1 MDKMLYVAMTGAKHV
16 QLQQATT
23 SNNLANA
30 NTNGFKA
37 ELVAFRALPV
47 VADAPATPTRA
58 FVVDST
64 IGHDRTQGPLIHTGN
79 DQDFALKG
87 AGFFAVQAPDGQE
100 AYTRDGGYV
109 VDENGIMRTRS
120 GLAILSDGGPITVP
134 NNTRVSIGEDG
145 TISAVPIEGGDR
157 ASQTLGQLK
166 LVAEVD
172 RNDFYKG
179 VDGLFRRNDGQDAP
193 RADNVRV
200 TPGAVEGSNVNV
212 VESLVQ
218 MIDHA
223 RHYDLNIKLM
233 QTADQN
239 GKSATSIMS
248 MAG

>member
-1 MDKMLYVAMTGAKHV
+1 M
-16 QLQQATT
+16 
-23 SNNLANA
+23 
-30 NTNGFKA
+30 
-37 ELVAFRALPV
+37 
-47 VADAPATPTRA
+47 
-58 FVVDST
+58 
-64 IGHDRTQGPLIHTGN
+64 
-79 DQDFALKG
+79 
-87 AGFFAVQAPDGQE
+87 PDGQE

-239 GKSATSIMS
+239 GKSATSIMNL
-248 MAG
+248 AG

>member
-1 MDKMLYVAMTGAKHV
+1 
-16 QLQQATT
+16 
-23 SNNLANA
+23 
-30 NTNGFKA
+30 
-37 ELVAFRALPV
+37 
-47 VADAPATPTRA
+47 
-58 FVVDST
+58 
-64 IGHDRTQGPLIHTGN
+64 
-79 DQDFALKG
+79 
-87 AGFFAVQAPDGQE
+87 
-100 AYTRDGGYV
+100 
-109 VDENGIMRTRS
+109 
-120 GLAILSDGGPITVP
+120 
-134 NNTRVSIGEDG
+134 
-145 TISAVPIEGGDR
+145 
-157 ASQTLGQLK
+157 
-166 LVAEVD
+166 VAEVD

-248 MAG
+248 LAG

>member
-1 MDKMLYVAMTGAKHV
+1 MDKMLYIAMTGAKHV

-64 IGHDRTQGPLIHTGN
+64 IGHDRTQGPLIQTGN

-87 AGFFAVQAPDGQE
+87 QGFFAVQGPDGQE

-109 VDENGIMRTRS
+109 VDEAGIMRTRS
-120 GLAILSDGGPITVP
+120 GLVVLSDGGPITVP
-134 NNTRVSIGEDG
+134 NNSRVSIAEDG
-145 TISAVPIEGGDR
+145 TISAVPVDGGER
-157 ASQTLGQLK
+157 ASQIIGQLK

-179 VDGLFRRNDGQDAP
+179 VDGLFRRNDGQVAVRDET
-193 RADNVRV
+193 VRV
-200 TPGAVEGSNVNV
+200 TSGALEGSNVNV